1 MTHTE
6 DTLKHAREWMQR
18 QVAEQR
24 NTIPSTSRNEEDI
37 MKSLS
42 TYFPAEVY
50 MSFSETSLKEI
61 LWSELLYDLQS
72 DHPDIDGSTIILW
85 YQKVFDTL
93 VEKYITKALRR
104 YIKQYWEL
112 PSPQNFPLEKFLFQV
127 CNKGFILSSGRL
139 YELLKSY
146 NTKSEGLYYTHSFY
160 DFLEKNIYIK
170 KSLLESDFLLHLQW
184 LSQKKILWEKRHL
197 GIVSR
202 EDTEFARQKYI
213 WALKEKNSLLSIL
226 AKLWSVDG

>member
-1 MTHTE
+1 MTRTE
-6 DTLKHAREWMQR
+6 DTLKHAQEWMQR

-24 NTIPSTSRNEEDI
+24 NTIPSTNRNEEDI

-42 TYFPAEVY
+42 IYFPAEVY
-50 MSFSETSLKEI
+50 MNFSETNLKEL

-85 YQKVFDTL
+85 YQKVFDSL
-93 VEKYITKALRR
+93 VEKYITKAFRK
-104 YIKQYWEL
+104 YINSNWRVLKPL
-112 PSPQNFPLEKFLFQV
+112 NSPLEKALFQI
-127 CNKGFILSSGRL
+127 CDKGFILSSGRL

-146 NTKSEGLYYTHSFY
+146 NTKSKGLYYMYSFY

-197 GIVSR
+197 GIVSKV
-202 EDTEFARQKYI
+202 DTEFARQKYI